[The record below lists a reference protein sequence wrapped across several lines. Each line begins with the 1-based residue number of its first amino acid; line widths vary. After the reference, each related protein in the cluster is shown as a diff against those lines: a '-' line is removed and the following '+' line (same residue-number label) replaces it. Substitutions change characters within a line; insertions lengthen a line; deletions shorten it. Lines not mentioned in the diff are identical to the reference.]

1 MIKLFFSRPRPLCA
15 AAASRMV
22 NLLVIIAVAVTV
34 TAYDAPCRI
43 CHTRAKTESGRSAK
57 LPGVASG
64 RWPMGTVLHIQG
76 IGRRK
81 VDDRC
86 RGTLDIRFT
95 GKGAHARAKKFGRKR
110 LKVKVIKRVHRH
122 ACLPPAVPWETLS

>member
-1 MIKLFFSRPRPLCA
+1 M
-15 AAASRMV
+15 
-22 NLLVIIAVAVTV
+22 VTV
-34 TAYDAPCRI
+34 TATAYDAPCRI

-64 RWPMGTVLHIQG
+64 RWPMGTVLSIQG
-76 IGRRK
+76 IGKRR

-95 GKGAHARAKKFGRKR
+95 GKGAHTRARKFGRKR

-122 ACLPPAVPWETLS
+122 AYLPSAVFRETRA